1 LDSIRKS
8 ATDEL
13 FAAVPQVEVAAP
25 TESVVAELADF
36 SSFEVPQFSVDSWI
50 LGLPEDLA
58 WANGTLCV
66 VQALT
71 QWLILHS
78 GSLLDLSALP
88 ATPQDASLL
97 ADDLLGLDEN
107 FGAPPCAQD
116 PDATNVPLLSM
127 RGAPLPSPPASVPGS
142 PAAALS
148 RVPKVTSLAI
158 PVSAPIS
165 HGAFLPLDASTS
177 PLSESDAA
185 AIELLASFQL
195 APAPAASFAAP
206 PTVSDLYPPSQLA
219 GVTSPAEPL
228 FMPDVYAPGELT
240 SVAGAPFDPSLM
252 SGQYLSEQTDYAYLD
267 PIVTAGPGSFGVD
280 FCLDFSFGLPE
291 LAKQAA
297 IPYVSDQGSAPMDNL
312 GPAALGAMFA
322 SSKEAKRAEAQ
333 RIREEALRKLA
344 EAEQLDREAE
354 VYGA

>member
-1 LDSIRKS
+1 LDSIRKN

-25 TESVVAELADF
+25 TENVVAELADF

-58 WANGTLCV
+58 WANGTLYV
-66 VQALT
+66 VHALT
-71 QWLILHS
+71 QWLILHP

-97 ADDLLGLDEN
+97 ADDLLGLDED

-116 PDATNVPLLSM
+116 ADATSIPLLSM
-127 RGAPLPSPPASVPGS
+127 RGALLPSPPASVPGS
-142 PAAALS
+142 PVPALPA
-148 RVPKVTSLAI
+148 VPTVASHAG
-158 PVSAPIS
+158 PASAPIVHS
-165 HGAFLPLDASTS
+165 AFLPLDAATNH
-177 PLSESDAA
+177 LSEPDAA

-195 APAPAASFAAP
+195 APADAASFAAP

-219 GVTSPAEPL
+219 GATSSADPL

-252 SGQYLSEQTDYAYLD
+252 PGQYLSEQTDYSYLD

-280 FCLDFSFGLPE
+280 FSLDFSFGLPE
-291 LAKQAA
+291 LAKQTALS
-297 IPYVSDQGSAPMDNL
+297 YVSGRGSAPMDNL

-333 RIREEALRKLA
+333 RIREEALRRLA